1 MFPPPSSHSSTTV
14 YLTVADTQHITS
26 KCRIDWTGHV
36 IVFHL
41 HLIKYLFKM
50 QIPRSPSWLS
60 NIPLWFRC
68 SLRFENYWMKGWKI
82 NWKPCLCS
90 FEMHDIVS
98 EDKLLIY
105 KAANWAFISPLLAPK
120 HVLSAGLV
128 FLANPLFPHLNNSDH
143 SHIIALEKRWPCLLQ
158 YLAGRWLSIHIHSSQ
173 LLLFLHSINRL
184 ACVVISGFELFNKI
198 FLGG

>member
-105 KAANWAFISPLLAPK
+105 KAIWFYYQVIYQEYEDMQQKICS
-120 HVLSAGLV
+120 
-128 FLANPLFPHLNNSDH
+128 LNT
-143 SHIIALEKRWPCLLQ
+143 
-158 YLAGRWLSIHIHSSQ
+158 WLSGWMNSAQTKHGSMMDTLAF
-173 LLLFLHSINRL
+173 LLCCSVFMWF
-184 ACVVISGFELFNKI
+184 CGFTSLTKYATS
-198 FLGG
+198 L